1 MKIAFVTDVAYP
13 YVKGGAEKRIWEVAR
28 RLAQRGHTVHI
39 YCMKYWVGDD
49 VIESEGVF
57 LHGVCKPM
65 DLYAASGRRRISEA
79 VYFSM
84 KLFIPLLRGD
94 YDVVDCNQFP
104 FFPLFI
110 AKFCCA
116 LKRKKLVST
125 WHEVWG
131 KKYWT
136 QYLGALGLAGFLVEK
151 ATVFLPEAFISVSD
165 KTRRDLTEFGVK
177 AEKITVIPNG
187 IELSRIQSIKP
198 SSKKSDIVFVGRL
211 IKEKNVDTLIKAVA
225 LLDES
230 VRCTVIGDG
239 PEKERLEELAS
250 SVGVKNRVEFTG
262 FLEYEALISIMKSS
276 KVFVLP
282 STREGFGVIVLEAF
296 ACGLPVI
303 AVRAEKSA
311 ATDLIE
317 EGVNGLTCS
326 LNEQE
331 LADKIKIVLSSEN
344 KFEVGEI
351 NSFDWNK
358 IVDSIESFFKGSFI
372 KD

>member
-1 MKIAFVTDVAYP
+1 MKIAYVTDVLYP
-13 YVKGGAEKRIWEVAR
+13 YVKGGAEKRIWEVSR
-28 RLAQRGHTVHI
+28 RLAGRGHSVHI
-39 YCMKYWVGDD
+39 YCMKYWAGDD

-65 DLYAASGRRRISEA
+65 DLYAASGRRKISEA
-79 VYFSM
+79 VYFSL
-84 KLFIPLLRGD
+84 KLFLPLLRGD

-104 FFPLFI
+104 FFPLFTS
-110 AKFCCA
+110 KFCCA
-116 LKRKKLVST
+116 LKGKKLIST

-136 QYLGALGLAGFLVEK
+136 KYLGALGLAGFLVEK
-151 ATVFLPEAFISVSD
+151 ATTFLPEAFISVSD
-165 KTRRDLTEFGVK
+165 KTRRDLVEFGVK
-177 AEKITVIPNG
+177 NGKITVIPNG

-198 SSKKSDIVFVGRL
+198 SEEKSDIVFVGRL
-211 IKEKNVDTLIKAVA
+211 IKEKNVDVLIKAVS

-230 VRCTVIGDG
+230 VNCIIIGDG
-239 PEKERLEELAS
+239 PEKERLERL
-250 SVGVKNRVEFTG
+250 VVERSLQGKIRFTG
-262 FLEYEALISIMKSS
+262 FLGFAELISVMKSS
-276 KVFVLP
+276 RVFVLP
-282 STREGFGVIVLEAF
+282 STREGFGVSVLEAF

-303 AVRAEKSA
+303 AVKAEKSA
-311 ATDLIE
+311 ASDLIE
-317 EGVNGLTCS
+317 DGVNGFTCT

-331 LADKIKIVLSSEN
+331 LADKIKIVVSGGK